1 MSTDRLDRRPRR
13 QRESPDPVV
22 RYLGD
27 QQAAVMELFWHRESG
42 TVREIATELNK
53 TRTLAYTT
61 VLTLVSRLWARGLL
75 TRERDGRGFRYR
87 NATSRDEFLGKLSDE
102 LIDRLFDD
110 FGAVAVARLGDRLSS
125 LRTSR

>member
-110 FGAVAVARLGDRLSS
+110 FGAVAVARLGERLSS

>member
-27 QQAAVMELFWHRESG
+27 QQAAVMDLFWHRESG